1 MSYSCYYQHFR
12 FRVGDS
18 LFNIDLFIECNERKL
33 AISTKKNLFILS
45 DVAVTYQQAEEKCQL
60 YGGEIVQIDRNQRWS
75 YTVLTF
81 SIAIVFQVMI
91 GWHLLKYYVLNNVV
105 CKIK

>member
-1 MSYSCYYQHFR
+1 MSYSSYYQHFR

-33 AISTKKNLFILS
+33 AISTKKNIFILS

-75 YTVLTF
+75 YTNFLNRNRIPDDDRMASFKVLCF
-81 SIAIVFQVMI
+81 ERCC
-91 GWHLLKYYVLNNVV
+91 L
-105 CKIK
+105 